1 MPTGD
6 SGKEYAGEVTTY
18 VIVACIVAASGGA
31 LFGCVHHA
39 PLLAKVATLQ
49 LSICRNSMHR
59 YICNETRSLF
69 VCRYDNG
76 ITGGVISMVSSP
88 LMALNLL
95 QQSRTLGF
103 PSADVSPCLG

>member
-39 PLLAKVATLQ
+39 TLLAKVVTLLLCTGKSACTHQ
-49 LSICRNSMHR
+49 VCA
-59 YICNETRSLF
+59 EAQSLF

-88 LMALNLL
+88 TW
-95 QQSRTLGF
+95 RPTLC
-103 PSADVSPCLG
+103 SSPGLCDFL

>member
-31 LFGCVHHA
+31 LFGYVHHA
-39 PLLAKVATLQ
+39 ILSAKVLTSPSCISKMAAAGTLNQ
-49 LSICRNSMHR
+49 DNV
-59 YICNETRSLF
+59 TV

-76 ITGGVISMVSSP
+76 VTGGVISMVRP
-88 LMALNLL
+88 PMWRQACAAGLV
-95 QQSRTLGF
+95 LGD
-103 PSADVSPCLG
+103 SCV